1 MNKNLKQKSKAKK
14 QSQQGSNE
22 SGIREGGHGDN
33 CDDVFMNEDDEMDDI
48 LQRELG
54 EVDNENI
61 ENSIEF
67 SNKKANE

>member
-1 MNKNLKQKSKAKK
+1 M
-14 QSQQGSNE
+14 
-22 SGIREGGHGDN
+22 
-33 CDDVFMNEDDEMDDI
+33 FMNEDDEMDDI

-67 SNKKANE
+67 SNKKANEQSSSGNQRATNGNTTADSTNL

>member
-1 MNKNLKQKSKAKK
+1 
-14 QSQQGSNE
+14 
-22 SGIREGGHGDN
+22 
-33 CDDVFMNEDDEMDDI
+33 MNEDDEMDDI